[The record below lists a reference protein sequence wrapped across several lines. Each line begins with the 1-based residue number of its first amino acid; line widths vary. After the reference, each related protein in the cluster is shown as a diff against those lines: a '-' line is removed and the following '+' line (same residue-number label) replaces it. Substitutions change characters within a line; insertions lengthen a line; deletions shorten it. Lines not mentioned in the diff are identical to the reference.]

1 MSAELIVNGV
11 RLIADPSG
19 ALIWPDAATIAVA
32 DLHLEKGSA
41 YAQKGTLL
49 PPYDSRETLDS
60 LAAIIAREQ
69 PRRVI
74 CLGDSFHDL
83 GAIER
88 IDPTDAV
95 QLARLTK
102 SVEWVWVLGNHDPAP
117 PRGAPWAGRIETSL
131 TLSALTFRHE
141 AEPQGGAGEI
151 SGHFHPKAAI
161 RTRARRI
168 TGRCFVSDGR
178 RLILPAFGAYAGG
191 LDALDPAISGLFRR
205 GFQAYLIGRATV
217 RAFPRDS
224 LLPI

>member
-19 ALIWPDAATIAVA
+19 ALIWPDAATLAVA

-41 YAQKGTLL
+41 YAQRGTLL
-49 PPYDSRETLDS
+49 PPYDSRATLDS
-60 LAAIIAREQ
+60 LAAVIARVR

-83 GAIER
+83 GAARR
-88 IDPTDAV
+88 IDPGDA
-95 QLARLTK
+95 ARLTELTG

-117 PRGAPWAGRIETSL
+117 PEDVPWAGRIETTV
-131 TLSALTFRHE
+131 TLGALTFRHE
-141 AEPQGGAGEI
+141 AQLEGGAGEI

-161 RTRARRI
+161 RTRARRV

-191 LDALDPAISGLFRR
+191 LDALDPAISDLFRR
-205 GFQAYLIGRATV
+205 GFQAYLIGRTTV
-217 RAFPRDS
+217 RAFPRDRLS
-224 LLPI
+224 PI